1 MNASIK
7 LHYICV
13 DIQKT
18 RRAKALISVASPG
31 IRIRKNDPYFSY
43 FTRGKILFQTS
54 YIDAKKADIIT
65 VFFQGLL
72 STFPNTCPFYINT
85 YDIFFRIFR
94 TQLYGIFPFSAGQLQ
109 YYWIV
114 IFEYFLIPA
123 SFWRCP
129 SFLIIVRMFKY
140 VFEITNFSIALQLS
154 CWHKLSEIWIS

>member
-1 MNASIK
+1 MNASIR

-31 IRIRKNDPYFSY
+31 IRIRKDDPYFSY

-72 STFPNTCPFYINT
+72 RSEERRVGKDRRFWNCWYYCKNKQYI
-85 YDIFFRIFR
+85 
-94 TQLYGIFPFSAGQLQ
+94 
-109 YYWIV
+109 
-114 IFEYFLIPA
+114 
-123 SFWRCP
+123 C
-129 SFLIIVRMFKY
+129 
-140 VFEITNFSIALQLS
+140 
-154 CWHKLSEIWIS
+154 